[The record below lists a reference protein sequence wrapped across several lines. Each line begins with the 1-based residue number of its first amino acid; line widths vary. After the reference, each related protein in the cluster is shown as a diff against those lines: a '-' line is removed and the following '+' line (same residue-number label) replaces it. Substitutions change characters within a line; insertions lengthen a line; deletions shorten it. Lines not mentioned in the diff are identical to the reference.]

1 MTPLRQKFI
10 EDMQLHHLSERT
22 RESYVMTVKILAE
35 HYKRSPDKLTDEEI
49 RKFFLH
55 LINEKKS
62 ASSTLTIYFSGIKFF
77 YEKTLKRTWNVLG
90 IQRPPH
96 TRKLPVV
103 LSVEEVWRI
112 LSLIRKEVY
121 RTALSVIYA
130 LGLRLNEGVH
140 LKVGDIDKERQLVRV
155 RNGKGAKDR
164 YVPLPE
170 SSRLLLRT
178 YCQAHQPTSWLFP
191 GRKNGEPVDPS
202 SLQRAFRMALQE
214 SGVQKDASVHT
225 LRHSYATRLLES
237 GVDLRTIQMLLG
249 HNSIVTTTIYT
260 HLTEKTQT
268 TLRTALE
275 QFRLESL

>member
-1 MTPLRQKFI
+1 MKPLRKKFI
-10 EDMQLHHLSERT
+10 EDMQLHHLAKRT
-22 RESYVMTVKILAE
+22 QESYVMTVKILAE
-35 HYKRSPDKLTDEEI
+35 HYKRSPDLLSDEEI

-77 YEKTLKRTWNVLG
+77 YEKTLKRVWNVLG

-103 LSVEEVWRI
+103 LSAEEVRRI
-112 LSLIRKEVY
+112 LSLIRNEMY
-121 RTALSVIYA
+121 RTALSMIYA

-140 LKVGDIDKERQLVRV
+140 LKVGDIDEERQLVRIQ
-155 RNGKGAKDR
+155 NGKGAKDR

-170 SSRLLLRT
+170 SSRLLLQT
-178 YCQAHQPTSWLFP
+178 YCQKQQPSSWLFP
-191 GRKNGEPVDPS
+191 GRKNAEPIDHS
-202 SLQRAFRMALQE
+202 SLQRAFRLALRQ
-214 SGVQKDASVHT
+214 SGVQKEASVHT

-260 HLTEKTQT
+260 HLTEKTQI
-268 TLRTALE
+268 TLRTALD
-275 QFRLESL
+275 QFRLEF